1 MANPT
6 FSKRRL
12 MFYFGILAIVASV
25 GNMITRFI
33 LDANIHSSIFL
44 VLHWVFFSL
53 MLLYFPCALRLRVGL
68 SGIRI
73 AVVLIPIVCQTIV
86 NCIYTTFSASINGHF
101 IWTSIIVLFILS
113 LVLSVWG
120 MWGKQGAIGL
130 ISSMFFV
137 SLYNLC
143 CTLGVNFPFPAVRS
157 LAALVICPL
166 FILFVI
172 LDLFSIKTKPKV
184 TNSSENVVS

>member
-6 FSKRRL
+6 FCKRRL
-12 MFYFGILAIVASV
+12 MFYFGILAIVASA

-33 LDANIHSSIFL
+33 LDANIHSSIVL

-53 MLLYFPCALRLRVGL
+53 MLLYFPCVLRLRVGL
-68 SGIRI
+68 SWIRT
-73 AVVLIPIVCQTIV
+73 AVVLIPIVCQTIL
-86 NCIYTTFSASINGHF
+86 NCIYTTSSASINGHF

-113 LVLSVWG
+113 FVLSIWG
-120 MWGKQGAIGL
+120 MWGKQGAIGS

-143 CTLGVNFPFPAVRS
+143 CTLGVNFPFPAVRA

-172 LDLFSIKTKPKV
+172 LDLFSIKTKPIV